1 MNISLIVYLKE
12 RKRLKRRLIF
22 IKEKEKLHYD
32 GEMGWEMVMGKA
44 LHLIFY
50 GGSHLS
56 VAAGPTT
63 LQVNHLN
70 SCGTVEHAIDLGVTS
85 AVSIPPTCG

>member
-32 GEMGWEMVMGKA
+32 GEMGWEMVMGK
-44 LHLIFY
+44 L
-50 GGSHLS
+50 
-56 VAAGPTT
+56 
-63 LQVNHLN
+63 
-70 SCGTVEHAIDLGVTS
+70 
-85 AVSIPPTCG
+85 VSPPTGLISAKMTIRGG